1 MSTSP
6 PFDPRIELIV
16 QKIKKEG
23 FDSLTLEELTTLNEK
38 YKEYN
43 IPLLT
48 KRLDKFSRSDS
59 MNRMTMDT
67 FTRPGSM
74 SDGGMKING
83 FSSLDLKPR
92 IDTYSRPAPLGDG
105 GMPSETNKISPLDM
119 KPRIDSYTRP
129 GSMCDGGMPSSGG
142 GGSGGGGI
150 CICIGIVIIIVIV
163 VLLLKFFFHVF

>member
-105 GMPSETNKISPLDM
+105 GMPS
-119 KPRIDSYTRP
+119 
-129 GSMCDGGMPSSGG
+129 SGG
-142 GGSGGGGI
+142 AGSGGGGI
-150 CICIGIVIIIVIV
+150 CVCIGIVIIIVIV